1 MSPHLWKDHDSQTE
15 LGVEYATIDIILES
29 YFDKNMDIDSIIT
42 DLELSHQTVNKIIDL
57 YKNSQHKRELQPSC
71 NI

>member
-1 MSPHLWKDHDSQTE
+1 M
-15 LGVEYATIDIILES
+15 GATIDIILES

-42 DLELSHQTVNKIIDL
+42 DLGLSHQTVNKIIDL